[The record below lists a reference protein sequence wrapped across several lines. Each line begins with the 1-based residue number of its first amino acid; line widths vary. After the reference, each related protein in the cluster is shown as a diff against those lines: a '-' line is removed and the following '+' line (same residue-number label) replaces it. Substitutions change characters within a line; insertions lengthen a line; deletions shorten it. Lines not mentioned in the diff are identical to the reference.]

1 MNIFS
6 LIRMFGLPT
15 SVQLSS
21 NPVVTAVLPGS
32 NITVNKNIGDV
43 TVSSG
48 GGGGGGTQ
56 TNVSAVFEA
65 GNNDLSTAPTFDTLT
80 TLTVIT
86 TAPNSLIT
94 ITHGFLT
101 NSDGSTYVI
110 LRTLVNGA
118 VISASPLQLQM
129 SDDVS
134 SGTLSLF
141 YRAAAAGTYAIV
153 LEGTRTG
160 GFRGGVTDIFSS
172 ALSNLNG

>member
-1 MNIFS
+1 
-6 LIRMFGLPT
+6 MFGLPA

-21 NPVVTAVLPGS
+21 NPVVSAVFAGS
-32 NITVNKNIGDV
+32 GITVNRNIGDV
-43 TVSSG
+43 TVAG

-56 TNVSAVFEA
+56 TNVSSVFEN
-65 GNNDLSTAPTFDTLT
+65 GNNDLSIAPTFDTLT
-80 TLTVIT
+80 TLTVVTT
-86 TAPNSLIT
+86 TASSLIT
-94 ITHGFLT
+94 ITHSFNT
-101 NSDGSTYVI
+101 NSDGSTYIV

-118 VISASPLQLQM
+118 VIAQSPLQLQM

-141 YRAAAAGTYAIV
+141 FRAGAAGTYTIV

-160 GFRGGVTDIFSS
+160 GFRGGATDIFSY